1 MVIIDLNF
9 GCLKNTKMIQ
19 MFKNNKKLSIAPAE
33 DNTIEFLLT
42 DTDVTTSPVNIV
54 RGIDNIPDWYKNLTI
69 RTPIIGDIQ
78 NPERT
83 EFTIKR
89 CIPVLDVL
97 TLGYYIVTARDYTF
111 TYDEKKGCHTISGAF
126 NTNYQPVTM
135 HPIEQL
141 GGMPFS
147 SEYCVFAYKW
157 TNPYVIK
164 TPVGYS
170 TLISHPANAPYLPFY
185 TLGGV
190 VDTDS
195 YFRPINFPF
204 LVKNTFSGILPAG
217 TPIAQITPFKRDE
230 WSSKIITKPSD
241 EFKVSQNLLTE
252 QYEKD
257 RQGPG
262 GKEVGGVYKKLYRTK
277 KRYL

>member
-1 MVIIDLNF
+1 
-9 GCLKNTKMIQ
+9 
-19 MFKNNKKLSIAPAE
+19 MFQNKKRLSNTPAKDTE
-33 DNTIEFLLT
+33 IEFFLT
-42 DTDVTTSPVNIV
+42 DANVNNSPVKIV
-54 RGIDNIPDWYKNLTI
+54 RGIDNIPDWYKDLNS
-69 RTPIIGDIQ
+69 RTPIIGEKQ
-78 NPERT
+78 NPDRT

-97 TLGYYIVTARDYTF
+97 TLGYYIVTAIDYTF
-111 TYDEKKGCHTISGAF
+111 TYDEEKGCHTISGAF
-126 NTNYQPVTM
+126 DPNYQPVSM

-147 SEYCVFAYKW
+147 SEYCAYAYKW
-157 TNPYVIK
+157 INPYVIK
-164 TPVGYS
+164 TPAGYS
-170 TLISHPANAPYLPFY
+170 CLVTHPANAPYLPFY
-185 TLGGV
+185 TLSGV
-190 VDTDS
+190 VDTDT

-204 LVKNTFSGILPAG
+204 LVKNTFNGVLPAG

-252 QYEKD
+252 QYQKD
-257 RQGPG
+257 RHGPG
-262 GKEVGGVYKKLYRTK
+262 GKEVGGVYKKLYRVK

>member
-1 MVIIDLNF
+1 
-9 GCLKNTKMIQ
+9 
-19 MFKNNKKLSIAPAE
+19 MFKNNKKLSYNPSKE
-33 DNTIEFLLT
+33 NTIEFFLT
-42 DTDVTTSPVNIV
+42 DTDINSSPVNVVKSI
-54 RGIDNIPDWYKNLTI
+54 NQIPDWYKELDSRAKVDDPT
-69 RTPIIGDIQ
+69 
-78 NPERT
+78 NPDRT
-83 EFTIKR
+83 EFTVKR

-97 TLGYYIVTARDYTF
+97 TLGYYIVTAKDYEF
-111 TYDEKKGCHTISGAF
+111 TYDEEKSHHTISGSF
-126 NTNYQPVTM
+126 NPKFKPVSM

-147 SEYCVFAYKW
+147 SEYCSYAYKW
-157 TNPYVIK
+157 MNPYVIK
-164 TPVGYS
+164 TPAGYS
-170 TLISHPANAPYLPFY
+170 SLISHPANAPYLPFY
-185 TLGGV
+185 TLSGV

-217 TPIAQITPFKRDE
+217 TPIAQITPFRRDE
-230 WSSKIITKPSD
+230 WSSKVITKPSD

-257 RQGPG
+257 RYGPG
-262 GKEVGGVYKKLYRTK
+262 GKEIGGVYKRLYRVK

>member
-1 MVIIDLNF
+1 
-9 GCLKNTKMIQ
+9 MIQ
-19 MFKNNKKLSIAPAE
+19 MFKNNKKLSITPTK

-42 DTDVTTSPVNIV
+42 DTDLNSSPVNIV
-54 RGIDNIPDWYKNLTI
+54 RGIDKIPDWYKDLTI
-69 RTPIIGDIQ
+69 RTSITHEEE
-78 NPERT
+78 NVT
-83 EFTIKR
+83 HTNFTIKR

-111 TYDEKKGCHTISGAF
+111 KYDEEKGHHTISGAF
-126 NTNYQPVTM
+126 NTSYQPVSM
-135 HPIEQL
+135 HPVEQL

-157 TNPYVIK
+157 INPYVIK
-164 TPVGYS
+164 TPAGYS
-170 TLISHPANAPYLPFY
+170 SLISHPSNSPYLPFY

-204 LVKNTFSGILPAG
+204 LVKNTFSGVLPAG

-230 WSSKIITKPSD
+230 WSSKIITNPSD
-241 EFKVSQNLLTE
+241 EFRVSQNLLTE